1 MKSDAVDQFC
11 GKLIIEFQRKQK
23 EHEDDTIVMLGM
35 NSFDLEFDE
44 HHLASKQQL
53 THATTTSPTRRPLV
67 EKSKQFTNSYLYH
80 FSSLDASCVTLNLQ
94 QHLLDRP

>member
-1 MKSDAVDQFC
+1 MFVLMKSDPVDQFC

-35 NSFDLEFDE
+35 NRFDLEFE

-53 THATTTSPTRRPLV
+53 THTRRRDDRWS
-67 EKSKQFTNSYLYH
+67 KSKQFTNSYLYH
-80 FSSLDASCVTLNLQ
+80 FSSLDASCVTLNSSTTSS
-94 QHLLDRP
+94 